1 MRIALSSPLLLL
13 VVALPAAAQGRWK
26 EVGKTAA
33 GNPVSV
39 DTRSVKTAKGITSA
53 RIRVTYSEPVKT
65 PKGEW
70 RSSQAS
76 MMFDCAKSSVAA
88 KDATYYS
95 DLAGTK
101 IVDRT
106 VISQPG
112 FAPAIGGSMTKVALD
127 YLCARK

>member
-1 MRIALSSPLLLL
+1 MTR
-13 VVALPAAAQGRWK
+13 VVIALPAGAQSRWK
-26 EVGKTAA
+26 EMGKTAA

-39 DTRSVKTAKGITSA
+39 DSRSVKTAKGITSA
-53 RIRVTYSEPVKT
+53 RIRVTYTEPVKT

-70 RSSQAS
+70 RSSQAN

-101 IVDRT
+101 VVDRT
-106 VISQPG
+106 VIGQPG
-112 FAPAIGGSMTKVALD
+112 YAPAIGGSMTKVALD
-127 YLCARK
+127 YLCTKK